1 MSLIFEAPRFLHVFS
16 DGSVKRF
23 APHIALASPDS
34 CELYKS
40 KDIIIDECNPLTA
53 RIFFPNTPT
62 ILTNDATSSLKLPIL
77 VYFHGGGFCI
87 GSTTWL
93 NYHVFLGHLAS
104 EASLIVVSVDYRL
117 APENRLPIA
126 YLDAYNSLEWLIKN
140 HISDPWLKQGDL
152 SRVFL
157 SGDSAGANIA
167 HNVVISVIKNKLQ
180 GVTIKGL
187 LPIHPF
193 FGSEIRTLQET
204 DASNADEVK
213 SNDMFWKLSIPSGST
228 RDYFGCNF
236 ECNEVDDMEWG
247 RFPRVIVFVAGLDF
261 LMERGVMYVQ
271 YLRKK
276 NVKEVELVEAKN
288 EGHIY
293 HVYYP
298 QSDAT
303 CLLRCQ
309 MSDFINS

>member
-1 MSLIFEAPRFLHVFS
+1 MSLIAEAPRFLQVFS

-23 APHIALASPDS
+23 HPHIALPSPES
-34 CELYKS
+34 CELYRSRDVNIDLS
-40 KDIIIDECNPLTA
+40 KGIIG
-53 RIFFPNTPT
+53 RMFFPNTPT
-62 ILTNDATSSLKLPIL
+62 IITNKLPIL

-104 EASLIVVSVDYRL
+104 EANLIILSVNYRL

-126 YLDAYNSLEWLIKN
+126 YLDGYDSLKWLIEN
-140 HISDPWLKQGDL
+140 QNSDPWLKQGDL

-167 HNVVISVIKNKLQ
+167 HNVAINVIKNELS
-180 GVTIKGL
+180 GIKITGL
-187 LPIHPF
+187 LLTHPF
-193 FGSEIRTLQET
+193 FGSENRTIQEME
-204 DASNADEVK
+204 NENGNEVK
-213 SNDMFWKLSIPSGST
+213 MNDMFWKLSIPEGLT

-236 ECNEVDDMEWG
+236 ENNEVDEGEWG
-247 RFPRVIVFVAGLDF
+247 RFPSVMVFVAGLDF
-261 LMERGVMYVQ
+261 LMERGVMYVE

-276 NVKEVELVEAKN
+276 NVKDVKLVEAKD
-288 EGHIY
+288 EGHIFHIY
-293 HVYYP
+293 NP
-298 QSDAT
+298 QCEAT

-309 MSDFINS
+309 MSDFINRF